1 MSRLRVAMVS
11 SRYLPHLGGVET
23 HVSEVARR
31 MAARGL
37 EITVLTT
44 DLTGG
49 LPPIERDGQLTVRRY
64 AAWPRRA
71 DLYIAPAL
79 VRQIG
84 RGGYDLVHVQG
95 VNNFLPPM
103 ALAAAQRSGI
113 PTVATF
119 HTGGHSSR
127 MRTMVRGAQ
136 WQALRPLLR
145 RTKAL
150 VAVCHYEVE
159 VFARRL
165 GLEPE
170 RIRLIR
176 NGAEPLPVGDSVPQ
190 ICGSPLVCSVA
201 RLERYKGHH
210 RLISA
215 MPALLDLA
223 PDAHLAVVGRGGYEA
238 PLRRL
243 AARLRVEHAVTLTS
257 FDSTQREALGALL
270 QSSDVVALM
279 SDYEANPVAVME
291 ALALG
296 RKVVVADTSG
306 LSELAAEGL
315 ATAVPPNAPPRELA
329 GVLARVA
336 ALPDPVPPDL
346 PTWDGCAEQLLAL
359 YDEILPSS
367 PEA

>member
-1 MSRLRVAMVS
+1 
-11 SRYLPHLGGVET
+11 
-23 HVSEVARR
+23 
-31 MAARGL
+31 MATRGL
-37 EITVLTT
+37 DVTVLTT
-44 DLTGG
+44 DLTGE
-49 LPPIERDGQLTVRRY
+49 LPPVEHHEGLTVRRY
-64 AAWPRRA
+64 PAWPSRA
-71 DLYIAPAL
+71 DLYVSPSLA
-79 VRQIG
+79 RQIR

-127 MRTMVRGAQ
+127 LRTMVRGAQ
-136 WQALRPLLR
+136 WQVLRPLLR

-150 VAVCHYEVE
+150 VAVCQFEVD

-176 NGAEPLPVGDSVPQ
+176 NGAEPLPVGN
-190 ICGSPLVCSVA
+190 GSPAVSGDPLVSSVA

-210 RLISA
+210 RLIAA
-215 MPALLDLA
+215 MPALLEIA
-223 PDAHLAVVGRGGYEA
+223 PGAHLAVIGRGSFEHQ
-238 PLRRL
+238 LRRL
-243 AARLRVEHAVTLTS
+243 ASRLGVEHAVTFTS
-257 FDSTQREALGALL
+257 FDATQREALGALL
-270 QSSDVVALM
+270 RSSDVVALM
-279 SDYEANPVAVME
+279 SEYEANPVAVME

-306 LSELAAEGL
+306 LSELASEGL
-315 ATAVPPNAPPRELA
+315 ATSVALDESPRVLA

-336 ALPDPVPPDL
+336 AGPDPAAVDL
-346 PTWDGCAEQLLAL
+346 PTWDGCADRLCAL
-359 YDEILPSS
+359 YEEIVPTTS
-367 PEA
+367 AG